1 MLERGEAARLGLQL
15 EEGGDRLLAAT
26 RVRERHAASEER
38 RRARVVQAGAGRRPV
53 QRRVPVAKVDVRQ
66 RGRGEVSLIAVEV
79 GRVRR
84 HEQPTPCELRD
95 GVAGTHGGGSV
106 SRHPGAPTGRVM
118 ERLSRQTGDVSWTRL
133 RAARARARRETRGC
147 APGRPARRTA
157 SPPPPRC
164 MTRTPRSD
172 RGACRWATAC
182 GASAARPG
190 TAHATRPPRLQ
201 EESEKGP
208 RSVRRKLRRLRRRR
222 RPRRR
227 HACQRLR

>member
-15 EEGGDRLLAAT
+15 EEGGDRLLVAT
-26 RVRERHAASEER
+26 RVRERHAASEQR

-118 ERLSRQTGDVSWTRL
+118 ERLSRQTGDVSRTRL
-133 RAARARARRETRGC
+133 RARARQETRGC
-147 APGRPARRTA
+147 APGRPARRAA
-157 SPPPPRC
+157 SPPPPSC

-172 RGACRWATAC
+172 RGACRCATAC

-208 RSVRRKLRRLRRRR
+208 RSVRRRPRKPRRRR

-227 HACQRLR
+227 RASRRLR